1 MRRAGGSGSGIV
13 RWHLGVVFAL
23 VPTQLECSTKK
34 RERAK
39 KTEKLFQA
47 WCELSKGNSTVYGDN
62 MRLQCLLSFNSGFV
76 KVTPVVHVLSSC
88 PN

>member
-1 MRRAGGSGSGIV
+1 MEWGGSGSGIV

-39 KTEKLFQA
+39 KPRSFFRPGVSIQKAIAQCMEITR
-47 WCELSKGNSTVYGDN
+47 VYSV
-62 MRLQCLLSFNSGFV
+62 CLVSALVS
-76 KVTPVVHVLSSC
+76 
-88 PN
+88 

>member
-1 MRRAGGSGSGIV
+1 MEWGGSGSGIAG
-13 RWHLGVVFAL
+13 WHLGVVFAL
-23 VPTQLECSTKK
+23 VPTRLVALLR
-34 RERAK
+34 REK
-39 KTEKLFQA
+39 EQKTEKLFQA